1 MNWASLSYQNNI
13 NVSTG
18 FFLPDKLPDKLPDAT
33 GTLTTL
39 EAGEKIYVYVIFKLQ
54 HGVHSVMMKQRI
66 LEAKNNSDDV
76 KQSLTQMSR
85 LSSSLQSQ
93 TNS

>member
-18 FFLPDKLPDKLPDAT
+18 FFLPDAT

>member
-18 FFLPDKLPDKLPDAT
+18 FFLPDKLPDAT